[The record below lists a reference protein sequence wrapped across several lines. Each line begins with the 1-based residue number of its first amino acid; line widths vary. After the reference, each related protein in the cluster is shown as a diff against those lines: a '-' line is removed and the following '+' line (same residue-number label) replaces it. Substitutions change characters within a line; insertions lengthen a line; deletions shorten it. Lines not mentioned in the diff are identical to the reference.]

1 LAVAKRVD
9 EGRTFTEVNLLDEE
23 TRPLELARMLGG
35 SETGEVSLVHAQAML
50 KQQTL
55 RF

>member
-1 LAVAKRVD
+1 MD

-35 SETGEVSLVHAQAML
+35 SETGEVSLAHAKAML
-50 KQQTL
+50 GQQTMRL
-55 RF
+55 